1 MAFLIDREIMRSIER
16 DFPVQ
21 MEQTASHK
29 IRAKNDIQYEMMY
42 YYYIMESPKGYSYE
56 LKPDDVD
63 VDYYGLRNGIMSCLV
78 YDFLMKRS
86 LVPRLQKN
94 HKVLDKFLHRLET

>member
-16 DFPVQ
+16 DFPLQ

-42 YYYIMESPKGYSYE
+42 YYYIIESPKGYSYE
-56 LKPDDVD
+56 LKPDDID
-63 VDYYGLRNGIMSCLV
+63 VDYYGLRNGVINC
-78 YDFLMKRS
+78 FLIGNLFLRS
-86 LVPRLQKN
+86 ELFPINCQIL
-94 HKVLDKFLHRLET
+94 TS

>member
-56 LKPDDVD
+56 LKPDDID
-63 VDYYGLRNGIMSCLV
+63 VDYYGLRNGITV
-78 YDFLMKRS
+78 
-86 LVPRLQKN
+86 
-94 HKVLDKFLHRLET
+94 